1 MSLKKLIELSKIT
14 KLDSEGE
21 KRLLEARKRASA
33 FDKKIEEQVKLKH
46 VGQELLMRTCSI

>member
-1 MSLKKLIELSKIT
+1 MSLEKLIELSKIT

-33 FDKKIEEQVKLKH
+33 FDKI
-46 VGQELLMRTCSI
+46 

>member
-14 KLDSEGE
+14 KLDSESE
-21 KRLLEARKRASA
+21 IRLLETRKRASA